1 MKIKYAILLAISIS
15 FHHTAVSQEERIG
28 SSALIENSAPASFQR
43 LTFQSGILGQ
53 ERHMNIFLPDNFD
66 VSSPEHTYP
75 VLFLLE
81 DEFFVMVSGVV
92 KHLSSMERMPETIV
106 VSLQDDVPVPELFT
120 NGSDFWPK
128 DWVQLPFGENTD
140 PMTRH
145 LEEELMPYLKAHFR
159 ANGFNMVM
167 GLSGTAMYALHTYIN
182 KPALFDAHIAL
193 AAGDILG
200 MGYKQ
205 DERFIELFAEDAR
218 QFPDRRRMLYVCS
231 ADADAEA
238 APMIQSNLEALEAK
252 LAPYRADHFKY
263 ISKLYPN
270 EGHYDMALP
279 GLVEA
284 LELIFPK
291 ERWFARY
298 RDIIEKP
305 GNAMENIDD
314 HFSKLSAQY
323 GFKILP
329 RAERWN
335 SVNSL
340 SWIGRDLL
348 RNNNPEEAA
357 EVLERW
363 VSYRP
368 QSVEALKELAKAYEL
383 NGEPARALDAIEK
396 AFELAGEPG
405 TDDSDEF
412 TAHIKRLK
420 NLIGRE

>member
-1 MKIKYAILLAISIS
+1 MKIKYALLLAISIS
-15 FHHTAVSQEERIG
+15 FHHTAVSQEESIG
-28 SSALIENSAPASFQR
+28 SSVLIVNSSLANFQR

-53 ERHMNIFLPDNFD
+53 ARQMNISLPDNFE

-120 NGSDFWPK
+120 NGSDFWPR

-140 PMTRH
+140 LMTRH

-167 GLSGTAMYALHTYIN
+167 GLSGTAMYALHTYFN
-182 KPALFDAHIAL
+182 TPALFDAHIAL

-200 MGYKQ
+200 MGYRQ
-205 DERFIELFAEDAR
+205 GERFIELFAEDAK
-218 QFPDRRRMLYVCS
+218 QFPDRRRMLYVSS
-231 ADADAEA
+231 ADSDAEA
-238 APMIQSNLEALEAK
+238 APMIKSNLEDLEIK
-252 LAPYRADHFKY
+252 LAPYRADHFKF

-270 EGHYDMALP
+270 EGHYDVALP
-279 GLVEA
+279 ALLEA
-284 LELIFPK
+284 LQLIFPK
-291 ERWFARY
+291 ERWFAKY
-298 RDIIEKP
+298 REIIGEP

-314 HFSKLSAQY
+314 HFSKLSEHY

-340 SWIGRDLL
+340 NWIGRDLL
-348 RNNNPEEAA
+348 RNDKPVEAV
-357 EVLERW
+357 EVLARW
-363 VSYRP
+363 VMYRP
-368 QSVEALKELAKAYEL
+368 ESEVALKELAKAYEL
-383 NGEPARALDAIEK
+383 NGEPDRALDAIEK
-396 AFELAGEPG
+396 AFELAGEPD

-412 TAHIKRLK
+412 SAHIKRLK
-420 NLIGRE
+420 SLIGRE

>member
-1 MKIKYAILLAISIS
+1 MKIKFALILAVSIS
-15 FHHTAVSQEERIG
+15 FHHMAVSQEGGIG
-28 SSALIENSAPASFQR
+28 TSARIENGTPANFQR
-43 LTFQSGILGQ
+43 LTVQSLILGQ
-53 ERHMNIFLPDNFD
+53 ERHMNISLP
-66 VSSPEHTYP
+66 VTYEESSPEHTYP

-106 VSLQDDVPVPELFT
+106 VSLQDEVPVPELFT
-120 NGSDFWPK
+120 NGSDFWPR

-140 PMTRH
+140 LMTRH
-145 LEEELMPYLKAHFR
+145 LEEELMPYLKSHFR

-167 GLSGTAMYALHTYIN
+167 GLSGTAMYALHTYLHS
-182 KPALFDAHIAL
+182 PALFDAHIAL
-193 AAGDILG
+193 AAGDVLG

-205 DERFIELFAEDAR
+205 GERFIELFEEDAR
-218 QFPDRRRMLYVCS
+218 QYPDRRRILYVSS
-231 ADADAEA
+231 ADSDAAA
-238 APMIQSNLEALEAK
+238 APMIQSNLEALEEK
-252 LAPYRADHFKY
+252 LAPFRSGNFRF
-263 ISKLYPN
+263 ISKLYPK

-279 GLVEA
+279 ALADA

-291 ERWFARY
+291 EMWFARY

-314 HFSKLSAQY
+314 HFSQLSERY

-348 RNNNPEEAA
+348 RNGKPEEAV

-363 VSYRP
+363 ATYRP
-368 QSVEALKELAKAYEL
+368 GSVAAVKELAKAYEA
-383 NGEPARALDAIEK
+383 NGDPARALRTIEK
-396 AFELAGEPG
+396 AFHLTGGPD
-405 TDDSDEF
+405 TDESNEF
-412 TAHIKRLK
+412 KAHIDRLK
-420 NLIGRE
+420 TLLGGE

>member
-1 MKIKYAILLAISIS
+1 
-15 FHHTAVSQEERIG
+15 
-28 SSALIENSAPASFQR
+28 
-43 LTFQSGILGQ
+43 
-53 ERHMNIFLPDNFD
+53 MNISLPDNFD
-66 VSSPEHTYP
+66 LSSPEHTYP

-120 NGSDFWPK
+120 NGSDFWPR

-140 PMTRH
+140 LMTRH
-145 LEEELMPYLKAHFR
+145 LEKELVPYLKSNFR

-167 GLSGTAMYALHTYIN
+167 GLTGTAMYALHTYIN
-182 KPALFDAHIAL
+182 KPALFDVHIAL

-205 DERFIELFAEDAR
+205 GERFIELFAEDAK
-218 QFPDRRRMLYVCS
+218 QFPDRKRILYVSS
-231 ADADAEA
+231 ADSDAEA
-238 APMIQSNLEALEAK
+238 APMIKSNLEALEAQ
-252 LAPYRADHFKY
+252 LVPFRADRFRF

-270 EGHYDMALP
+270 EGHYDVALTA
-279 GLVEA
+279 LVEA
-284 LELIFPK
+284 LQLIFPK
-291 ERWFARY
+291 ERWFAKY
-298 RDIIEKP
+298 REIIGEA

-314 HFSKLSAQY
+314 HFSILSAQY

-348 RNNNPEEAA
+348 RNDKPEEAV
-357 EVLERW
+357 EVLARW
-363 VSYRP
+363 VMYRP
-368 QSVEALKELAKAYEL
+368 ESAEALKELAKAYEA
-383 NGEPARALDAIEK
+383 NGEPARALAAVEK
-396 AFELAGEPG
+396 AFKLSGGPNAAEG
-405 TDDSDEF
+405 DEF
-412 TAHIKRLK
+412 TAHISRLK
-420 NLIGRE
+420 SLLGRE